1 MIIKNKLNNG
11 KIQMYV
17 DILRINKGGNKL
29 MSVRQLKENKITKDG
44 RSWVFIQYSK
54 GLDGKRHQYQSQAY
68 MTEEEAIQAEKAY
81 LNKYKD
87 VEVNPHMTFK
97 EAYTIYYNYQKDKIK
112 DSTLKTYRDRI
123 KYMGLLDNVELVNL
137 NWDLYQK
144 WRAQINKT
152 NLCDRQKT
160 DIQKFIKQV
169 INFAEKQWDFN
180 LRKFYNKLEP
190 FKTPGALKK
199 EMDFYEP
206 EEFFKFISVVDDL
219 RYKCFFELLYY
230 CGLRRSEAR
239 GLQWKHIDFN
249 NKTLTVSQQV
259 LNPSN
264 SNASTEWYISSTK
277 TEASNRTIPISTT
290 LLNDLAELK
299 KTNERLSK
307 FKQTWFVLGDDVPMA
322 TGRMYFYRDKYAK
335 KAGIRRIRLHDF
347 RHSCASALISG
358 AAPITAVSNF
368 LGHSETTETL
378 ETYTHMF
385 KKDLANV
392 PKFFD
397 TLEKDFNEKSSE

>member
-1 MIIKNKLNNG
+1 
-11 KIQMYV
+11 
-17 DILRINKGGNKL
+17 

-68 MTEEEAIQAEKAY
+68 MTEEEAIQAEKIY

-97 EAYTIYYNYQKDKIK
+97 EAYTIYYDYQKDKIK

-144 WRAQINKT
+144 RRAQMNKT
-152 NLCDRQKT
+152 NLCDRYKT

-322 TGRMYFYRDKYAK
+322 TGRMYFYRDKYAE

>member
-1 MIIKNKLNNG
+1 
-11 KIQMYV
+11 
-17 DILRINKGGNKL
+17 
-29 MSVRQLKENKITKDG
+29 MSVRKLKENKITKDG

-54 GLDGKRHQYQSQAY
+54 GLDGKRHQYQSKAY
-68 MTEEEAIQAEKAY
+68 MTESEALQAEKEY

-97 EAYTIYYNYQKDKIK
+97 EAYTIYYEYQKDKIK

-137 NWDLYQK
+137 DWDLYQK

-152 NLCDRQKT
+152 NLCDRYKT

-239 GLQWKHIDFN
+239 GLQWKHIDFK
-249 NKTLTVSQQV
+249 NKLLTISQQV

-277 TEASNRTIPISTT
+277 TEAPNRTIPIATT

-299 KTNERLSK
+299 KTNERIAK
-307 FKQTWFVLGDDVPMA
+307 FKQTWFVLGDDVPLA
-322 TGRMYFYRDKYAK
+322 TGRMYFYRDKYAE
-335 KAGIRRIRLHDF
+335 KAGVRRIRLHDF

-358 AAPITAVSNF
+358 SAPITAVSNF

-397 TLEKDFNEKSSE
+397 TLEKDFNEKSSK

>member
-1 MIIKNKLNNG
+1 
-11 KIQMYV
+11 
-17 DILRINKGGNKL
+17 
-29 MSVRQLKENKITKDG
+29 
-44 RSWVFIQYSK
+44 
-54 GLDGKRHQYQSQAY
+54 
-68 MTEEEAIQAEKAY
+68 
-81 LNKYKD
+81 
-87 VEVNPHMTFK
+87 MTFK
-97 EAYTIYYNYQKDKIK
+97 EAYTIYYDYQKDKIK

-144 WRAQINKT
+144 WRAQMNKT
-152 NLCDRQKT
+152 NLCDRYKT
-160 DIQKFIKQV
+160 DIQKFIKQI

-190 FKTPGALKK
+190 FKTLGTLKK

-230 CGLRRSEAR
+230 CGLRRFEAR

-249 NKTLTVSQQV
+249 NRTLTVSQQV

-358 AAPITAVSNF
+358 AAPMTAVSNF

-397 TLEKDFNEKSSE
+397 TLEKDFNENSSE

>member
-1 MIIKNKLNNG
+1 
-11 KIQMYV
+11 
-17 DILRINKGGNKL
+17 

-97 EAYTIYYNYQKDKIK
+97 EAYTIYYDYQKDKIK

-144 WRAQINKT
+144 WRAQMNKT
-152 NLCDRQKT
+152 NLCDRYKT

-239 GLQWKHIDFN
+239 GLQWKHIDFI

-322 TGRMYFYRDKYAK
+322 TGRMYFYRDKYAE

-358 AAPITAVSNF
+358 AAPITAVSKF

>member
-1 MIIKNKLNNG
+1 
-11 KIQMYV
+11 
-17 DILRINKGGNKL
+17 
-29 MSVRQLKENKITKDG
+29 MSVRQLKQNKITKDG

-68 MTEEEAIQAEKAY
+68 MTEEEAIDAEKEY

-97 EAYTIYYNYQKDKIK
+97 EAYTIYYEYQKDKIK

-123 KYMGLLDNVELVNL
+123 KYMSLLDNVELVNL

-152 NLCDRQKT
+152 NLCDRYKT

-239 GLQWKHIDFN
+239 GLQWKHIDFK
-249 NKTLTVSQQV
+249 NKLLTVSQQV

-264 SNASTEWYISSTK
+264 SNANTEWYISSTK

-322 TGRMYFYRDKYAK
+322 TGRMYFYRDKYAE

-397 TLEKDFNEKSSE
+397 ALEKDFNEKSSE

>member
-1 MIIKNKLNNG
+1 
-11 KIQMYV
+11 
-17 DILRINKGGNKL
+17 
-29 MSVRQLKENKITKDG
+29 MSVRKLKENKITKDG

-54 GLDGKRHQYQSQAY
+54 GLDGKRHQYQSKAY
-68 MTEEEAIQAEKAY
+68 MTENEALQAEKEY

-97 EAYTIYYNYQKDKIK
+97 EAYTIYYEYQKDKIK

-137 NWDLYQK
+137 DWDLYQK

-152 NLCDRQKT
+152 NLCDRYKT

-206 EEFFKFISVVDDL
+206 EEFFKFILVVDDL
-219 RYKCFFELLYY
+219 KYKCFFELLYY

-239 GLQWKHIDFN
+239 GLQWKHIDFK
-249 NKTLTVSQQV
+249 NKLLTVSQQV

-277 TEASNRTIPISTT
+277 TEASNRTIPIATT

-299 KTNERLSK
+299 KSNERIAK

-322 TGRMYFYRDKYAK
+322 TGRMYFYRDKYAE
-335 KAGIRRIRLHDF
+335 KAGVRRIRLHDF

-358 AAPITAVSNF
+358 SAPITAVSNF

>member
-1 MIIKNKLNNG
+1 
-11 KIQMYV
+11 
-17 DILRINKGGNKL
+17 
-29 MSVRQLKENKITKDG
+29 MSVRKLKENKITKDG

-54 GLDGKRHQYQSQAY
+54 GLDGKRHQYQSKAY
-68 MTEEEAIQAEKAY
+68 MTENEALQAEKEY

-97 EAYTIYYNYQKDKIK
+97 EAYTIYYEYQKDKIK

-137 NWDLYQK
+137 DWDLYQK

-152 NLCDRQKT
+152 NLCDRYKT

-199 EMDFYEP
+199 KMDFYEP

-239 GLQWKHIDFN
+239 GLQWKHIDFK
-249 NKTLTVSQQV
+249 NKLLTVSQQV

-277 TEASNRTIPISTT
+277 TEASNRTIPIATT

-299 KTNERLSK
+299 KSNERIAK

-322 TGRMYFYRDKYAK
+322 TGRMYFYRDKYAE
-335 KAGIRRIRLHDF
+335 KAGVRRIRLHDF

-358 AAPITAVSNF
+358 SAPITAVSNF

-397 TLEKDFNEKSSE
+397 ILEKDFNEKSSK

>member
-1 MIIKNKLNNG
+1 
-11 KIQMYV
+11 
-17 DILRINKGGNKL
+17 
-29 MSVRQLKENKITKDG
+29 MSVRKLKENKITKDG

-54 GLDGKRHQYQSQAY
+54 GLDGKRHQYQSKAY
-68 MTEEEAIQAEKAY
+68 MTENEALQAEKEY

-97 EAYTIYYNYQKDKIK
+97 EAYTIYYEYQKDKIK

-137 NWDLYQK
+137 DWDLYQK

-152 NLCDRQKT
+152 NLCDRYKT
-160 DIQKFIKQV
+160 DIQKFIKYV

-206 EEFFKFISVVDDL
+206 EEFFKFISVVDDF

-239 GLQWKHIDFN
+239 GLQWKHIDFK
-249 NKTLTVSQQV
+249 NKLLTVSQQV

-264 SNASTEWYISSTK
+264 SNASTEWYISTTK
-277 TEASNRTIPISTT
+277 TEASNRTIPIATT

-299 KTNERLSK
+299 KSNERIAK

-322 TGRMYFYRDKYAK
+322 TGRMYFYRDKYAE
-335 KAGIRRIRLHDF
+335 KAGVRRIRLHDF

-358 AAPITAVSNF
+358 SAPITAVSNF

-378 ETYTHMF
+378 KTYTHMF

>member
-1 MIIKNKLNNG
+1 
-11 KIQMYV
+11 
-17 DILRINKGGNKL
+17 
-29 MSVRQLKENKITKDG
+29 MSVRKLKENKITKDG

-54 GLDGKRHQYQSQAY
+54 GLDGKRHQYQSKAY
-68 MTEEEAIQAEKAY
+68 MTENEALQAEKEY

-97 EAYTIYYNYQKDKIK
+97 EAYTIYYEYQKDKIK

-137 NWDLYQK
+137 DWDLYQK

-152 NLCDRQKT
+152 NLCDRYKT

-239 GLQWKHIDFN
+239 GLQWKHIDFK
-249 NKTLTVSQQV
+249 NKLLTVSQQV

-277 TEASNRTIPISTT
+277 TEASNRTIPIATT
-290 LLNDLAELK
+290 LLNDLEELK
-299 KTNERLSK
+299 KSNEKIAK

-322 TGRMYFYRDKYAK
+322 TGRMYFYRDKYAE
-335 KAGIRRIRLHDF
+335 KAGVRRIRLHDF

-358 AAPITAVSNF
+358 SAPITAVSNF

-397 TLEKDFNEKSSE
+397 TLEKDFNEKSSK

>member
-1 MIIKNKLNNG
+1 
-11 KIQMYV
+11 
-17 DILRINKGGNKL
+17 

-97 EAYTIYYNYQKDKIK
+97 EAYTIYYEYQKDKIK
-112 DSTLKTYRDRI
+112 DSTLKTYRVRI

-137 NWDLYQK
+137 DWDLYQK

-152 NLCDRQKT
+152 NLCDRYKT

-239 GLQWKHIDFN
+239 GLQWKHIDFK
-249 NKTLTVSQQV
+249 NKLLTVSQQV

-277 TEASNRTIPISTT
+277 TEASNRTIPIATT

-299 KTNERLSK
+299 KSNERIAK

-322 TGRMYFYRDKYAK
+322 TGRMYFYRDKYAE
-335 KAGIRRIRLHDF
+335 KAGVRRIRLHDF

-358 AAPITAVSNF
+358 SAPITAVSNF

-397 TLEKDFNEKSSE
+397 TLEKDFNEKSSK

>member
-1 MIIKNKLNNG
+1 
-11 KIQMYV
+11 
-17 DILRINKGGNKL
+17 

-68 MTEEEAIQAEKAY
+68 MTEEEAIQAEKIY

-97 EAYTIYYNYQKDKIK
+97 EAYTIYYDYQKDKIK

-144 WRAQINKT
+144 WRAQMNKT
-152 NLCDRQKT
+152 NLCDRYKT

>member
-1 MIIKNKLNNG
+1 
-11 KIQMYV
+11 
-17 DILRINKGGNKL
+17 

-68 MTEEEAIQAEKAY
+68 MTEEEAIQAEKIY

-97 EAYTIYYNYQKDKIK
+97 EAYTIYYDYQKDKIK

-144 WRAQINKT
+144 WRAQMNKT
-152 NLCDRQKT
+152 NLCNRYKT
-160 DIQKFIKQV
+160 DIQKFIKQI

-249 NKTLTVSQQV
+249 NRTLTVSQQV

-322 TGRMYFYRDKYAK
+322 TGRMYFYRDKYAE
-335 KAGIRRIRLHDF
+335 KAGIRRIRLHNF

-397 TLEKDFNEKSSE
+397 TLEKDFNENSSE

>member
-1 MIIKNKLNNG
+1 
-11 KIQMYV
+11 
-17 DILRINKGGNKL
+17 
-29 MSVRQLKENKITKDG
+29 MSVRKLKENKITKDG

-54 GLDGKRHQYQSQAY
+54 GLDGKRHQYQSKAY
-68 MTEEEAIQAEKAY
+68 MTENEALQAEKEY

-97 EAYTIYYNYQKDKIK
+97 EAYTIYYEYQKDKIK

-137 NWDLYQK
+137 DWDLYQK
-144 WRAQINKT
+144 WRSQINKT
-152 NLCDRQKT
+152 NLCDRYKT

-239 GLQWKHIDFN
+239 GLQWKHIDFK
-249 NKTLTVSQQV
+249 NKLLTVSQQV

-277 TEASNRTIPISTT
+277 TEASNRTIPIATT

-299 KTNERLSK
+299 KTNEKFSK

-322 TGRMYFYRDKYAK
+322 TGRMYFYRDKYAE
-335 KAGIRRIRLHDF
+335 KAGVRRIRLHDF

-358 AAPITAVSNF
+358 SAPITAVSNF

>member
-1 MIIKNKLNNG
+1 
-11 KIQMYV
+11 MYV

-68 MTEEEAIQAEKAY
+68 MTEEEAIQAEKIY

-97 EAYTIYYNYQKDKIK
+97 EAYTIYYDYQKDKIK

-144 WRAQINKT
+144 WRAQMNKT
-152 NLCDRQKT
+152 NLCNRYKT
-160 DIQKFIKQV
+160 DIQKFIKQI

-249 NKTLTVSQQV
+249 NRTLTVSQQV

-322 TGRMYFYRDKYAK
+322 TGRMYFYRDKYAE
-335 KAGIRRIRLHDF
+335 KAGIRRIRLHNF

-397 TLEKDFNEKSSE
+397 TLEKDFNENSSE

>member
-1 MIIKNKLNNG
+1 
-11 KIQMYV
+11 
-17 DILRINKGGNKL
+17 

-68 MTEEEAIQAEKAY
+68 MTEEEAIQAEKIY

-97 EAYTIYYNYQKDKIK
+97 EAYTIYYDYQKDKIK

-144 WRAQINKT
+144 WRAQMNKT
-152 NLCDRQKT
+152 NLCDRYKT

-169 INFAEKQWDFN
+169 INFAEKQWNFN

-230 CGLRRSEAR
+230 CELRRSEAS
-239 GLQWKHIDFN
+239 GLQWKHIDFI

-322 TGRMYFYRDKYAK
+322 TGRMYFYRDKYAE

>member
-1 MIIKNKLNNG
+1 
-11 KIQMYV
+11 
-17 DILRINKGGNKL
+17 
-29 MSVRQLKENKITKDG
+29 MSVRKLKENKITKDG

-54 GLDGKRHQYQSQAY
+54 GLDGKRHQYQSKAY
-68 MTEEEAIQAEKAY
+68 MTENEALQAEKEY

-97 EAYTIYYNYQKDKIK
+97 EAYTIYYEYQKDKIK

-137 NWDLYQK
+137 DWDLYQK

-152 NLCDRQKT
+152 NLCDRYKT

-239 GLQWKHIDFN
+239 GLQWKHIDFK
-249 NKTLTVSQQV
+249 NKLLTVSQQV
-259 LNPSN
+259 LNFSN

-277 TEASNRTIPISTT
+277 TEASNRTIPIATT

-299 KTNERLSK
+299 KSNERIAK

-322 TGRMYFYRDKYAK
+322 TGRMYFYRDKYAE
-335 KAGIRRIRLHDF
+335 KAGVRKIRLHDF

-358 AAPITAVSNF
+358 SAPITAVSNF

>member
-1 MIIKNKLNNG
+1 
-11 KIQMYV
+11 
-17 DILRINKGGNKL
+17 

-97 EAYTIYYNYQKDKIK
+97 EAYTIYYDYQKDKIK

-152 NLCDRQKT
+152 NLCDRYKT

-239 GLQWKHIDFN
+239 GLQWKHIDFK
-249 NKTLTVSQQV
+249 NKLLTVSQQV

-277 TEASNRTIPISTT
+277 TEASNRTIPVPTT
-290 LLNDLAELK
+290 LLNDLSELK
-299 KTNERLSK
+299 KTNEKFSK
-307 FKQTWFVLGDDVPMA
+307 FKQTWFVLGDDIPIA
-322 TGRMYFYRDKYAK
+322 TGRMYFYRDKYAE

>member
-1 MIIKNKLNNG
+1 
-11 KIQMYV
+11 
-17 DILRINKGGNKL
+17 

-68 MTEEEAIQAEKAY
+68 MTEDEAIQAEKAY

-97 EAYTIYYNYQKDKIK
+97 EAYTIYYDYQKDKIK

-144 WRAQINKT
+144 WRAQMNKT
-152 NLCDRQKT
+152 NLCDRYKT

-239 GLQWKHIDFN
+239 GLQWKHIDFI

-264 SNASTEWYISSTK
+264 SNASTEWYISSTR

-307 FKQTWFVLGDDVPMA
+307 FKQTWFVLGDNVPMA

>member
-1 MIIKNKLNNG
+1 
-11 KIQMYV
+11 
-17 DILRINKGGNKL
+17 
-29 MSVRQLKENKITKDG
+29 MSVRKLKENKITKDG

-54 GLDGKRHQYQSQAY
+54 GLDGKRHQYQSKAY
-68 MTEEEAIQAEKAY
+68 MTENEALQAEKEY

-97 EAYTIYYNYQKDKIK
+97 EAYTIYYEYQKDKIK

-137 NWDLYQK
+137 DWDLYQK

-152 NLCDRQKT
+152 NLCDRYKT

-239 GLQWKHIDFN
+239 GLQWKHIDFK
-249 NKTLTVSQQV
+249 NKLLTVSQQV

-277 TEASNRTIPISTT
+277 TEASNRTIPIATT

-299 KTNERLSK
+299 KSNERIAK

-322 TGRMYFYRDKYAK
+322 TGRMYFYRDKYAE
-335 KAGIRRIRLHDF
+335 KAGVRRIRLHDF

-358 AAPITAVSNF
+358 SASITAVSNF

>member
-1 MIIKNKLNNG
+1 
-11 KIQMYV
+11 
-17 DILRINKGGNKL
+17 
-29 MSVRQLKENKITKDG
+29 MSVRKLKENKMTKDG

-54 GLDGKRHQYQSQAY
+54 GLDGKRHQYQSKAY
-68 MTEEEAIQAEKAY
+68 MTESEALQAEKEY

-97 EAYTIYYNYQKDKIK
+97 EAYTIYYEYQKDKIK

-137 NWDLYQK
+137 DWDLYQK
-144 WRAQINKT
+144 WRVQINKT
-152 NLCDRQKT
+152 NLCDRYKT

-239 GLQWKHIDFN
+239 GLQWKHIDFK
-249 NKTLTVSQQV
+249 NKLLTVSQQV

-277 TEASNRTIPISTT
+277 TEASNRTIPIATT

-299 KTNERLSK
+299 KSNERIAK

-322 TGRMYFYRDKYAK
+322 TGRMYFYRDKYAE
-335 KAGIRRIRLHDF
+335 KAGVRRIRLHDF

-358 AAPITAVSNF
+358 SAPITAVSNF

>member
-1 MIIKNKLNNG
+1 
-11 KIQMYV
+11 
-17 DILRINKGGNKL
+17 

-68 MTEEEAIQAEKAY
+68 MTEEEAIQAEKIY

-97 EAYTIYYNYQKDKIK
+97 EAYTIYYDYQKDKIK

-144 WRAQINKT
+144 WRAQMNKT
-152 NLCDRQKT
+152 NLCDRYKT
-160 DIQKFIKQV
+160 DIQKFIKQI

-190 FKTPGALKK
+190 FKTLGTLKK

-249 NKTLTVSQQV
+249 NRTLTVSQQV

-335 KAGIRRIRLHDF
+335 KAGIRRIRLQDF

-358 AAPITAVSNF
+358 AVPITAVSNF

-397 TLEKDFNEKSSE
+397 TLEKDFNENSSE

>member
-1 MIIKNKLNNG
+1 
-11 KIQMYV
+11 MYV

-68 MTEEEAIQAEKAY
+68 MTEEEAIQAEKIY

-97 EAYTIYYNYQKDKIK
+97 EAYTIYYDYQKDKIK

-144 WRAQINKT
+144 WRAQMNKT
-152 NLCDRQKT
+152 NLCDRYKT
-160 DIQKFIKQV
+160 DIQKFIKQI

-190 FKTPGALKK
+190 FKTLGTLKK

-249 NKTLTVSQQV
+249 NRTLTVSQQV

-397 TLEKDFNEKSSE
+397 TLEKDFNENSSE

>member
-1 MIIKNKLNNG
+1 
-11 KIQMYV
+11 MYV

-68 MTEEEAIQAEKAY
+68 MTEEEAIQAEKIY

-97 EAYTIYYNYQKDKIK
+97 EAYTIYYDYQKDKIK

-144 WRAQINKT
+144 WRAQMNKT
-152 NLCDRQKT
+152 NLCDRYKT
-160 DIQKFIKQV
+160 DIQKFIKQI

-249 NKTLTVSQQV
+249 NRTLTVSQQV

-322 TGRMYFYRDKYAK
+322 TGRMYFYRDKYAE

-397 TLEKDFNEKSSE
+397 TLEKDFNENSSE